1 MKSPLNYAFLVWS
14 VRDVLRCPWDALLTG
29 TALALVVG
37 MMATA
42 VMLTQSMANTAA
54 RLMAEGPSL
63 VVRRLNAGG
72 WAPIPAAES
81 VAAALSVPGV
91 IGAETRTWG
100 VVRGPETL
108 LTVVTASPSVSGGI
122 ALPQTP
128 LPGPGQAVIGEGVLP
143 KTGKLLLSGL
153 SGHEFTV
160 VVVDTF
166 ASGSSLFTHDIVLL
180 HPEDARALLD
190 IPNRHASDLIIE
202 VFHAEEQ
209 EVFHAE
215 EQDAILPDLIQAL
228 PWPVQ
233 ITSRRDAVK
242 AVHGG
247 MFRRS
252 SIVSVAMLPA
262 LLALA
267 LLVMATVRDRHAR
280 RYETGLLKALGW
292 STGDV
297 VRMSLY
303 RALFVGVPAAV
314 LGGTAA
320 YGLVFWT
327 GAGWARQWILG
338 WRQALV
344 HLMLDPAG
352 AVITLLAVAALAL
365 FPFIAA
371 VLFPALSGASADVQ
385 EFMEKGV
392 R

>member
-143 KTGKLLLSGL
+143 KTGKLLLRGL

-180 HPEDARALLD
+180 HPDDARALLD
-190 IPNRHASDLIIE
+190 IPNGHASDLII
-202 VFHAEEQ
+202 

-303 RALFVGVPAAV
+303 RALLLESRPLSLEVQRPMASSSGQAPAGPGSGYWA
-314 LGGTAA
+314 GGRHRFT
-320 YGLVFWT
+320 LC
-327 GAGWARQWILG
+327 WILP
-338 WRQALV
+338 V
-344 HLMLDPAG
+344 P
-352 AVITLLAVAALAL
+352 
-365 FPFIAA
+365 
-371 VLFPALSGASADVQ
+371 
-385 EFMEKGV
+385 
-392 R
+392 